1 MKNEMSRPPIK
12 KKKKIQWPVVD
23 KLATKETPVTHQPFK
38 DTTATE

>member
-1 MKNEMSRPPIK
+1 MKNEMSRPTDK